1 MTTAPAIRSSEEL
14 LAHAIAIEHE
24 AAARYTELG
33 ERMRDLGNDKVAELF
48 LRLAELESE
57 HEHKLEE
64 RAQGRRLPALAKS
77 QYAWL
82 DAEAPQLEA
91 HAMVLRSLTPHAALQ
106 VALDAERRALGF
118 FEAVRKEA
126 ADPALVQLAGEMA
139 SEEKV
144 HVDWVQSALRRTPN
158 PLIDWNT
165 VFS

>member
-57 HEHKLEE
+57 HEHTLEE
-64 RAQGRRLPALAKS
+64 RARGRRLPALAKS

-82 DAEAPQLEA
+82 DAEAPRLEA

-106 VALDAERRALGF
+106 VALDAERRALAF
-118 FEAVRKEA
+118 FEAVRSET
-126 ADPALVQLAGEMA
+126 ADPALAQLAGEMA

-144 HVDWVQSALRRTPN
+144 HVAWVQGALRRTPD